1 MQTEAAIRLLAEL
14 EQPDC
19 PDIDLFA
26 VLKFNYVVACQIYGP
41 LKKKLDPKAE
51 DIEFLLAR
59 HPNLRVAYVDT
70 EVLLSGKH
78 FMCISVFGC
87 FSDLS
92 AMPSYC
98 FPIVASFCMFFFVFF
113 CKQ

>member
-19 PDIDLFA
+19 PDIDLLA

-41 LKKKLDPKAE
+41 LKRKLDSKAE

-70 EVLLSGKH
+70 EVSIGCVYGL
-78 FMCISVFGC
+78 CVCEECVFVC
-87 FSDLS
+87 VLT
-92 AMPSYC
+92 
-98 FPIVASFCMFFFVFF
+98 
-113 CKQ
+113 KQTYSCVYQYINQFDVRIFYLF